1 MLVHEFWEVYNKHYK
16 QFVSPSFCVV
26 DHPLSGDTGYF
37 LCSIYANEAGTFCVD
52 RSIERSNTPHHREF
66 ESEEEAVKYMLGVC
80 KFITGYRPE
89 GI

>member
-1 MLVHEFWEVYNKHYK
+1 MGKRF
-16 QFVSPSFCVV
+16 QFVSPNFCVV
-26 DHPLSGDTGYF
+26 DHPLRGDTGYF

-52 RSIERSNTPHHREF
+52 QSIERSRTPNHREF

-89 GI
+89 EI